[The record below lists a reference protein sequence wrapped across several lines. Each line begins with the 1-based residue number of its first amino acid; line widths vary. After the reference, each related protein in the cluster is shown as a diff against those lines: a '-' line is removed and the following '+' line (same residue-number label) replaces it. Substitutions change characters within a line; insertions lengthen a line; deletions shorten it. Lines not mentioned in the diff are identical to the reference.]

1 MSEGKIEVS
10 LTRAEV
16 RKPNLL
22 LASPCRQSNSFRLHA
37 LFCML
42 LSKLTLRL
50 NQYPSNI
57 MAKLKFLLTLSL
69 LTPLLLLSGCENNSN
84 TTLLKMAHTLPTDHP
99 VHGGMVFMAK
109 RLEELSQGK
118 MKIDIYPGGQLGG
131 ERELIELLQIGS
143 LAMTKVSSAP
153 LESFVPEMK
162 VFSLP
167 YVFRDDKHFWQ
178 ALRSEHGKQL
188 LEAGASVG
196 LRGLGY
202 YDAGARS
209 FYSVDKPI
217 NTPTDLDGL
226 KIRVMNSATAIEMV
240 GELGGSGTPVS
251 FGELYTALDQGV
263 VDGAENNPPSF
274 ITSGHFEVA
283 KYYSISEHTY
293 VPDIVLISDYIWNRL
308 SEQEQ
313 KWLQQAMDD
322 SVVEQ
327 RKLWAESTSASIA
340 KAKEAG
346 VTVSYPDKT
355 QFAEKVTA
363 MHEATKGTKTY
374 EILKA
379 FQAM

>member
-1 MSEGKIEVS
+1 M
-10 LTRAEV
+10 
-16 RKPNLL
+16 
-22 LASPCRQSNSFRLHA
+22 Q
-37 LFCML
+37 
-42 LSKLTLRL
+42 
-50 NQYPSNI
+50 
-57 MAKLKFLLTLSL
+57 
-69 LTPLLLLSGCENNSN
+69 
-84 TTLLKMAHTLPTDHP
+84 
-99 VHGGMVFMAK
+99 
-109 RLEELSQGK
+109 
-118 MKIDIYPGGQLGG
+118 IDVYPGGQLGG

-167 YVFRDDKHFWQ
+167 YVFRDANHFWK
-178 ALRSEHGKQL
+178 ALRSEQGKYL
-188 LEAGASVG
+188 LEAGAGVG

-209 FYSVDKPI
+209 FYSVSKPI
-217 NTPTDLDGL
+217 NKPTDLNGL

-283 KYYSISEHTY
+283 KFYSISEHTY
-293 VPDIVLISDYIWNRL
+293 VPDIVLISNYIWNRL
-308 SEQEQ
+308 TQQEQ
-313 KWLQQAMDD
+313 QWLQQAMED
-322 SVVEQ
+322 SVLEQ
-327 RKLWAESTSASIA
+327 RKLWAASTDESLA
-340 KAKEAG
+340 KAKAAG

-355 QFAEKVTA
+355 QFAKQVTE

-374 EILKA
+374 EILSAFKA
-379 FQAM
+379 M